1 MFLSAGMAELADA
14 ADLKSAGLKKLVG
27 VRVPLSAPTETQ
39 GSFDSA
45 QDFVL
50 RRRSGQALRAPAS
63 LTPAKRLN
71 LKSAGLKKLVGVR
84 VPLSAPGLYTFRA
97 QRGIPFVTMVDR
109 EIFLGSFDSAALR
122 SGFRLRAPASLTPA
136 KRLNLKSAGLKKL
149 VGVRVPLSAPSLNTF
164 RAQRG
169 IPILTMVDR
178 EVFSG
183 SFDSAAL
190 RSGFRLRAPASLTP
204 ARRLNLKSAGLKKL
218 VGVRVPLSAPSLN
231 TFRAQRGIPILTMVD
246 REVFSGSFDSA
257 ALRSGFRLRA
267 PASLTPA
274 RRLNL

>member
-122 SGFRLRAPASLTPA
+122 SDFVLRLHSGQALRAPSRA
-136 KRLNLKSAGLKKL
+136 AGSRPQNGSRRDSSTALWTS
-149 VGVRVPLSAPSLNTF
+149 P
-164 RAQRG
+164 RG
-169 IPILTMVDR
+169 IKGQPRDQPSFLVLPFPRHGQVRLRTSNAAHMAKNLDKA
-178 EVFSG
+178 VFKFCRRRG
-183 SFDSAAL
+183 NDPVRWHNKA
-190 RSGFRLRAPASLTP
+190 RIGFRIA
-204 ARRLNLKSAGLKKL
+204 
-218 VGVRVPLSAPSLN
+218 
-231 TFRAQRGIPILTMVD
+231 FRQR
-246 REVFSGSFDSA
+246 
-257 ALRSGFRLRA
+257 
-267 PASLTPA
+267 
-274 RRLNL
+274 